1 MNSAEQTVMPAIISP
16 FVERVS
22 FKPISGREDPAVWVA
37 KLAVFRNWPP
47 SKDTQLRRIKLR
59 RGLNIVWAKPTG
71 ATNENSRMAGH
82 GAGKTTFC
90 RLVRYI
96 LDDPVSGSAEFRES
110 FKRNYRVGWV
120 LAEVHV
126 GSTRWLV
133 GRPIIGGIGYHSFA
147 KQGGTLDDEFADHPP
162 RTGYTEYV
170 AAMDAAVFGR
180 MELRTLSDSRD
191 TLDWPRL
198 LPWLSR
204 DQESHFSGLLEWR
217 HHDSDSKSPDQ
228 SHEDKANLIRLMLGL
243 VDAEEQELLE
253 EYSAKSQS
261 HEQKLR
267 DRPKME
273 FAVGRERKALEDA
286 IQMVVEGPD
295 APLLQNEMGKRAA
308 ELRAQSSAAITN
320 AKHNQELDLLMAEV
334 SRRQADYGFMNAMAE
349 ELEDTVQSLESRM
362 IGSTPPFSRPKVLDP
377 FREAIKGLG
386 PFPGYCSHEMD
397 KAWETGCPIA
407 RERPKDD
414 EITDTTKQI
423 AAETK
428 PEMARLAGLKTELA
442 RRRQMAA
449 TKQTALLA
457 AENALRDA
465 RSRHQNEMEK
475 LQEPAQE
482 AARITSLLSSYR
494 QACEDLQNWD
504 DELIKLKHGKD
515 ALDKQLEDL
524 TKRHINLVETFG
536 HLFNHIARHMLG
548 EAVTGRVRFSGKSI
562 VPELDYHGPRDSAA
576 LKVTKWLAF
585 DLSALALGM
594 TNDAAYHPR
603 FLLHDSPR
611 EADLAAGIYGAL
623 FTAARELE
631 AETHGEPAFQYIITT
646 TEPPPDE
653 LNRPPWLLFPT
664 LDATQKDERFLGVD
678 L

>member
-1 MNSAEQTVMPAIISP
+1 MNSTEQTVMPAIITP
-16 FVERVS
+16 FMEKIS
-22 FKPISGREDPAVWVA
+22 FKPVSGREYPAVWVA
-37 KLAVFRNWPP
+37 KLAVFSDWPP
-47 SKDTQLRRIKLR
+47 SKDTLLRLVELR
-59 RGLNIVWAKPTG
+59 RGLNILWAKPTG
-71 ATNENSRMAGH
+71 ATNEISRMAGH

-96 LDDPVSGSAEFRES
+96 LDDPVSGSTEFRES
-110 FKRNYRVGWV
+110 FKKNFRVGWV
-120 LAEVHV
+120 IAEVYI
-126 GSTRWLV
+126 GGTRWLV

-147 KQGGTLDDEFADHPP
+147 KQGGTLDDEFADHPS
-162 RTGYTEYV
+162 RTGYADYV
-170 AAMDAAVFGR
+170 AAMDASVFGK

-217 HHDSDSKSPDQ
+217 HQDSDSKSPDL

-243 VDAEEQELLE
+243 VDAEEQDLLAE
-253 EYSAKSQS
+253 FSAKSQT

-273 FAVGRERKALEDA
+273 FAVSRERKALENA
-286 IQMVVEGPD
+286 IHMAVESPD
-295 APLLQNEMGKRAA
+295 APLLQNEVSKRAA
-308 ELRAQSSAAITN
+308 ELRAQSSAAIAN
-320 AKHNQELDLLMAEV
+320 AKHNLELDLLMAEV

-349 ELEDTVQSLESRM
+349 ELEDTVESLESRVS
-362 IGSTPPFSRPKVLDP
+362 GSTPPQPKPRVLDP
-377 FREAIKGLG
+377 YREAMKGLG

-397 KAWETGCPIA
+397 KAWKAGCPIA

-414 EITDTTKQI
+414 EITNTTKQI

-428 PEMARLAGLKTELA
+428 PEFARLAGLKAELA
-442 RRRQMAA
+442 RRRQVAA
-449 TKQTALLA
+449 TKRTALLI
-457 AENALRDA
+457 AEKALRDA
-465 RSRHQNEMEK
+465 RNRHQDEMEK
-475 LQEPAQE
+475 LQESAQE
-482 AARITSLLSSYR
+482 AARITSLLTSYR
-494 QACEDLQNWD
+494 QACTDLLTLDEDLVT
-504 DELIKLKHGKD
+504 LKRNKED
-515 ALDKQLEDL
+515 LDKQLIDL
-524 TKRHINLVETFG
+524 TKRHMNLVEKFG
-536 HLFNHIARHMLG
+536 QLFNHIARHMLG

-562 VPELDYHGPRDSAA
+562 VPEIDYHGPRDSAA

-594 TNDAAYHPR
+594 TSSAAYHPR

-631 AETHGEPAFQYIITT
+631 KESHGEPAFQYIITT
-646 TEPPPDE
+646 TEPPPDD
-653 LNRPPWLLFPT
+653 LKMSPWLIFPI
-664 LDATQKDERFLGVD
+664 LDATKSDGRFLGVD